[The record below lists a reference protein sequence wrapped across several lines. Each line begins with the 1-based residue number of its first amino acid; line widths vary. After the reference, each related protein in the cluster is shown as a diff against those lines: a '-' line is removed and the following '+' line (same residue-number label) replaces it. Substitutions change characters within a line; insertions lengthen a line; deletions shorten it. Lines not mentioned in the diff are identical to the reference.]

1 MTLTNTLKRLL
12 MTLLVAPLLCWTQVA
27 NAAVTITFY
36 SHELGSQ
43 FPHAFATLKGKVDS
57 TGEMV
62 DTNVGF
68 TANNTGPSILF
79 GWVAGHVSVVK
90 PKYIANSSP
99 HFSYELTDAEYR
111 AVMATADKWRNKKP
125 KSYNLNEANC
135 VHFIGEV
142 ATAAG
147 LKINPKSKF
156 FKKPTSFLKEV
167 TALSRARL
175 ANGRI
180 LMKS

>member
-1 MTLTNTLKRLL
+1 MTIKRLML
-12 MTLLVAPLLCWTQVA
+12 TFLIAPMLCWA
-27 NAAVTITFY
+27 NAAHAAVTITFY

-62 DTNVGF
+62 DTNIGF
-68 TANNTGPSILF
+68 TATSTGPSILF
-79 GWVAGHVSVVK
+79 GWVEGETSVLK
-90 PKYIANSSP
+90 PKYIASSAA

-111 AVMATADKWRNKKP
+111 AVIAVREKWRTKKQ
-125 KSYNLNEANC
+125 KSYNLNKANC

-156 FKKPTSFLKEV
+156 YKKPTSFLKEV
-167 TALSRARL
+167 ASLSRNRL
-175 ANGRI
+175 ANGKI
-180 LMKS
+180 LLKS

>member
-1 MTLTNTLKRLL
+1 MMLKRLL
-12 MTLLVAPLLCWTQVA
+12 LTFLIAPLLCWANVA
-27 NAAVTITFY
+27 HARVTITFY

-62 DTNVGF
+62 DTNIGF
-68 TANNTGPSILF
+68 TATSTGPSILF
-79 GWVAGHVSVVK
+79 GWVEGETSVLK
-90 PKYIANSSP
+90 PKYIASSAP

-111 AVMATADKWRNKKP
+111 AVIAVREKWRTKKQNSYSLNK
-125 KSYNLNEANC
+125 ANC
-135 VHFIGEV
+135 VHFIAEV

-167 TALSRARL
+167 TSLSRERL
-175 ANGRI
+175 AGGKI
-180 LMKS
+180 LFKG